1 MVAHGG
7 AAALS
12 SEKRWRPQKPD
23 SAGKLALLADASPR
37 KTIQDCKNRNVKFAS
52 LQEAFVFRV
61 QGIIEIKPVQM

>member
-23 SAGKLALLADASPR
+23 SAGKLALLADASP

-52 LQEAFVFRV
+52 LQEAFVRRV